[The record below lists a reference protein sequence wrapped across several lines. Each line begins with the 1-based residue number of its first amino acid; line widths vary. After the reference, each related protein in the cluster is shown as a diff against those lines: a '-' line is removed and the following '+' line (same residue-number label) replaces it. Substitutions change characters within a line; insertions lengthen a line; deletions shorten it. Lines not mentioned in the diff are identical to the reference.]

1 MISPLEKA
9 RKDPDSMKAKILR
22 VARRVFGEYGFHGT
36 TTRLI
41 AQETGIDISTLHY
54 HWGDKANLYEAV
66 ILDITDDLKSELAE
80 VEKIIHGLPLAK
92 RMEIA
97 IDVVTDYLFSCP
109 EISNLILFRYF
120 GKTRHE
126 ATVDPSTASK
136 PRSGERG
143 KKSRPSISLGA
154 VRLSNGSGSTLST
167 PRAPVLRSSA
177 TAEGGE
183 AGGSRRVDLHMPE
196 FVSDIARSMRLTES
210 SKDVPVEARMKVLAM
225 MNAIHNFISGEE
237 FFRSLLKLE
246 KEDYV
251 SRVKETLRFILI
263 PAFVSG
269 KRKPDREE
277 AVIYE
282 DRAGEWLWVNER
294 DR

>member
-9 RKDPDSMKAKILR
+9 RKDPDSMKARILK

-54 HWGDKANLYEAV
+54 HWGDKASLYEAV
-66 ILDITDDLKSELAE
+66 ILDITDDLKRQLAE
-80 VEKIIHGLPLAK
+80 VEKIIRGLPLAR

-97 IDVVTDYLFSCP
+97 IDAVTDYLFARP
-109 EISNLILFRYF
+109 EVSNLILFRYF

-126 ATVDPSTASK
+126 T
-136 PRSGERG
+136 
-143 KKSRPSISLGA
+143 
-154 VRLSNGSGSTLST
+154 TL
-167 PRAPVLRSSA
+167 
-177 TAEGGE
+177 
-183 AGGSRRVDLHMPE
+183 DFHMPE
-196 FVSDIARSMRLTES
+196 FVSDIAISMHLSES
-210 SKDVPVEARMKVLAM
+210 SENVSVEAKMKVLAM

-237 FFRSLLKLE
+237 FFRSMLKLD
-246 KEDYV
+246 KEDYM

-269 KRKPDREE
+269 ERKPEPRET
-277 AVIYE
+277 VGYE
-282 DRAGEWLWVNER
+282 DRPGGWLWVNER
-294 DR
+294 DL